1 MVGDFS
7 DVAGMSDLIPGLPPL
22 PSRRLVSEAGEGA
35 DEKPR
40 QEIEDRK
47 GEAGRVVKR
56 LLAII
61 EDHRQAAVRLGVE
74 MDAGLLEVVIRA
86 LEAELRR
93 EDARAVLQQGGDE
106 VRSYLAT
113 ALYEE
118 LLEEPSNILFT
129 THVAPDVVRYEAM
142 DAGFWGECVGELRRV
157 LLPEG

>member
-1 MVGDFS
+1 
-7 DVAGMSDLIPGLPPL
+7 MSDLIPGLPPL
-22 PSRRLVSEAGEGA
+22 PRRRLVSESGEGA

-56 LLAII
+56 LMAII
-61 EDHRQAAVRLGVE
+61 EDHRQAAVRLGVA
-74 MDAGLLEVVIRA
+74 MDAGLLEGVILA
-86 LEAELRR
+86 LEAEVRR
-93 EDARAVLQQGGDE
+93 EDPRLHLQLGDE
-106 VRSYLAT
+106 VRAYLAT

-129 THVAPDVVRYEAM
+129 TQVAPDVVRYEAM

>member
-1 MVGDFS
+1 VVGDFS
-7 DVAGMSDLIPGLPPL
+7 DVAGMSDLISGLPPL
-22 PSRRLVSEAGEGA
+22 PRRRLVSEAGEGA

-74 MDAGLLEVVIRA
+74 MDAALLEGVVLA
-86 LEAELRR
+86 LEAEVRR
-93 EDARAVLQQGGDE
+93 EDPQVHLQMGNE
-106 VRSYLAT
+106 VRSYLAK

-129 THVAPDVVRYEAM
+129 THVGPDVVRYEAM